1 MKVYME
7 TLGCPKNFNDTQ
19 SAKGIMKEAG
29 IELTDDLENSDVMIL
44 NTCGFI
50 NDAKKESIDRIF
62 ELAEYKDCS
71 RKLIVSGCLSQRYAA
86 ELTEEMPEVDCFIG
100 VNEYERLPEILL
112 SLSGDNS
119 SPGDSGSD
127 AGRSEV
133 SSREAGGRNQVRT
146 CPDETLKPMPRLL
159 GENPYSATLKIAEGC
174 DNRCAYCVIPD
185 IRGHFRSKR
194 REDILKEAEFLAEK
208 GCKELI
214 LIAQDVTLY
223 GVDLYGRQELPA
235 LLRDLCRIDGI
246 KWIRLMYCYEDRITD
261 ELIEVMAAEEKICD
275 YIDIPIQHSAD
286 GVLKAM
292 RRRSTESSIRDT
304 IARLRKA
311 IPDIHIRTTLIT
323 GFPGET
329 EEDFE
334 KLLDFVGEMK
344 FARLGVFAYS
354 QEENTPAGEMENQ
367 IPQEIKEQR
376 AETIMRRQLD
386 ISLESN
392 REKIG
397 KTLEVLVEERDADG
411 SYIGRTR
418 YDAPEIDNSVIFSS
432 TRKLEP
438 GTMVNVLIEDAFD
451 YDLTGK
457 EVQ

>member
-397 KTLEVLVEERDADG
+397 KTLEVLVEERDEDG

>member
-1 MKVYME
+1 MK
-7 TLGCPKNFNDTQ
+7 
-19 SAKGIMKEAG
+19 MKEEQFRLIQAQIKRLMGQGGFYSKKFAG
-29 IELTDDLENSDVMIL
+29 IDPD
-44 NTCGFI
+44 
-50 NDAKKESIDRIF
+50 SIQ
-62 ELAEYKDCS
+62 
-71 RKLIVSGCLSQRYAA
+71 SQ
-86 ELTEEMPEVDCFIG
+86 
-100 VNEYERLPEILL
+100 
-112 SLSGDNS
+112 
-119 SPGDSGSD
+119 
-127 AGRSEV
+127 
-133 SSREAGGRNQVRT
+133 
-146 CPDETLKPMPRLL
+146 
-159 GENPYSATLKIAEGC
+159 
-174 DNRCAYCVIPD
+174 
-185 IRGHFRSKR
+185 
-194 REDILKEAEFLAEK
+194 
-208 GCKELI
+208 
-214 LIAQDVTLY
+214 
-223 GVDLYGRQELPA
+223 
-235 LLRDLCRIDGI
+235 
-246 KWIRLMYCYEDRITD
+246 
-261 ELIEVMAAEEKICD
+261 
-275 YIDIPIQHSAD
+275 
-286 GVLKAM
+286 
-292 RRRSTESSIRDT
+292 
-304 IARLRKA
+304 
-311 IPDIHIRTTLIT
+311 
-323 GFPGET
+323 
-329 EEDFE
+329 EDFE